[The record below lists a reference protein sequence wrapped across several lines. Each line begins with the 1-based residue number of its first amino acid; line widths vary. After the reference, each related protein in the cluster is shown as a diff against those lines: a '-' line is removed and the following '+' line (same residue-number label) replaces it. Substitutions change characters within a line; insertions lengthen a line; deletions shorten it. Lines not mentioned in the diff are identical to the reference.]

1 MAYLRFSNDCDVY
14 LYASTNHK
22 NKKEGFAL
30 YTSIQA
36 GDINEWIEGE
46 TFGESINAVIVRLKE
61 LENKGVKFDKSVYQL
76 LKEKYEK

>member
-14 LYASTNHK
+14 LYASTHHK
-22 NKKEGFAL
+22 TKKEGFAL

-46 TFGESINAVIVRLKE
+46 TFDESIDKVIVRLKE
-61 LENKGVKFDKSVYQL
+61 LEREGIKFDRNIYKL
-76 LKEKYEK
+76 LKE